1 MVWYNWSVI
10 GQSATA
16 NPQLIEFQTPLLRL
30 AVD

>member
-1 MVWYNWSVI
+1 VI

-16 NPQLIEFQTPLLRL
+16 NPQLIEFQTPLLQL

>member
-1 MVWYNWSVI
+1 MI